1 FMIPLYMVRCMCNWK
16 KTWEVWPVLLVAG
29 GSFVIFQ
36 YTFATIHTYL
46 PNVVLYPMTDIGGGI
61 FSLVLTAIFLKFWK
75 PRQEWHFDKV
85 MPSLGP
91 EKGTGPEKGSGPLHS
106 KGPVPFSGPLHS
118 KGPVPFSGPSKAAE
132 LDPHAAAARAATDT
146 GEPAA
151 TGSEPP
157 LTIGNVSM
165 AWAPYA
171 LMSILLL
178 LTGLVRQEEGRRPGK
193 VT

>member
-85 MPSLGP
+85 MP
-91 EKGTGPEKGSGPLHS
+91 GTVPASEPL
-106 KGPVPFSGPLHS
+106 
-118 KGPVPFSGPSKAAE
+118 AAAEAKPPE
-132 LDPHAAAARAATDT
+132 LDPHAAAALAAAD
-146 GEPAA
+146 AA
-151 TGSEPP
+151 
-157 LTIGNVSM
+157 
-165 AWAPYA
+165 
-171 LMSILLL
+171 
-178 LTGLVRQEEGRRPGK
+178 
-193 VT
+193 